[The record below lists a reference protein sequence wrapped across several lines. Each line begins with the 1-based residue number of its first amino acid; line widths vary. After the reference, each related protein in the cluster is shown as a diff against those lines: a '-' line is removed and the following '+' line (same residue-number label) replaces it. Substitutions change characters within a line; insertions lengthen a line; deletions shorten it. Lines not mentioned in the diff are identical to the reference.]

1 MIGYLIG
8 RIFQAV
14 LTIAVMSLLVFSGVF
29 LIGDPVAVLISPEA
43 SQADIA
49 RLRTDLGLDL
59 PFYEQYFRFV
69 GAMLRGDLGNS
80 FAYGVPALDL
90 VLERFPATFE
100 LALTGM
106 VLAVLIGV
114 PLGLYAGLRHGRVLS
129 RLILTFSVIGFSIPI
144 FWVALMMIYVFAIL
158 LGWLPPSGR
167 GDTRLLFGVEFS
179 FLTLDGW
186 RYLALPALTLALFKV
201 SLVIRLTFAG
211 TREVIDQDFI
221 RFARAKG
228 LHPARVIGIHVLR
241 NILIVLVTVI
251 GLEFGGL
258 LAFAVVT
265 ETIFAWPGAGRL
277 LLESIWLLDRPVI
290 VAYLILTVTLYVII
304 NFTVDILYMVLDPRV
319 RLQGAT

>member
-129 RLILTFSVIGFSIPI
+129 RLILTFSVVGFSIPI

-228 LHPARVIGIHVLR
+228 LHPVRVIGIHVLR